1 LVKKLSSVINYKLEE
16 TKKETGS
23 KGEKLWHFFFKQQP
37 DINILES
44 TVLNNKNFPQ
54 LQIIAYQDEAVC
66 TLL

>member
-1 LVKKLSSVINYKLEE
+1 MA
-16 TKKETGS
+16 
-23 KGEKLWHFFFKQQP
+23 FFFKQQP